1 MSGIEAVYIFD
12 EHNNLLLSHPFSLR
26 PPPPLPLLHQYLS
39 HPHPRPSFLHAPS
52 LSPPSL
58 IHAHKSDSLL
68 FLSPTTSDI
77 PPLLVLEFLHRTSD
91 SLREFLGSPLLP
103 SRLEANYDLAAQ
115 VLAELCD
122 AGLVAATE
130 PNALRDAV
138 EVPSSL
144 TRLLGGATPSLG
156 AGTTMGTG
164 ARMQGIGSTDRPGSQ
179 GRAQESA
186 IPWRRGNVRHTS
198 NELYVDLVEEVRAV
212 FAPSGRPLEAVV
224 HGAVAFNCKVSGV
237 PDLLLVLRTDSGGGD
252 RGERVRRVMQRPV
265 FHPCVRLA
273 RWKGYGELSFVPP
286 DGRFVLAGYETDL
299 LEGEEVMSSGKVDLP
314 ASLEVSTGLGDRGNE
329 FEVRLVMNGRWKGSS
344 GRASPVSAVSSQQ
357 SLSSGLGRGGARGL
371 GAAGSLASLSTGSEG
386 KGPQLED
393 LKVVVPLPSAARKLP
408 EIRAS
413 RGEAHFSP
421 AESGVTWV
429 IPGKVA
435 SQISSAVLRCTV
447 VGQEDDSFGEGE
459 GVLGSNGIKTS
470 TYDYDEGDAGG
481 YQNEEPTSN
490 AGLVGRDEK
499 FETEKRQAAGDALM
513 PRSVNLTFSVKGW
526 LASGLRVDSLT
537 IDTKRSRGLG
547 EGVKPYKGVKY
558 LTASR
563 GGVEVRC

>member
-26 PPPPLPLLHQYLS
+26 PPPPLPLLNLYLT
-39 HPHPRPSFLHAPS
+39 HAP
-52 LSPPSL
+52 SPPSL
-58 IHAHKSDSLL
+58 LFAHKSDSLL
-68 FLSPTTSDI
+68 LLSPTTTDV
-77 PPLLVLEFLHRTSD
+77 PPLLVLEFLHRTTD

-115 VLAELCD
+115 ILAELCD
-122 AGLVAATE
+122 AGLVASTE

-144 TRLLGGATPSLG
+144 TRLLGGATPSLAPG
-156 AGTTMGTG
+156 GGGQGMGTA
-164 ARMQGIGSTDRPGSQ
+164 ARMQGIGSGDRPGSRAQ
-179 GRAQESA
+179 GQESA
-186 IPWRRGNVRHTS
+186 IPWRRSGVRHTS

-212 FAPSGRPLEAVV
+212 FAPSGRALEAVV

-237 PDLLLVLRTDSGGGD
+237 PDLLLVLRTDAGGGD

-273 RWKGYGELSFVPP
+273 RWKGQGELSFVPP

-299 LEGEEVMSSGKVDLP
+299 LEGEEEVFGGGKVDLP
-314 ASLEVSTGLGDRGNE
+314 ADLEVMTGLGERGNE
-329 FEVRLVMNGRWKGSS
+329 FEVRLVMNSRWRGTS
-344 GRASPVSAVSSQQ
+344 GRASPVSAGSSQQ
-357 SLSSGLGRGGARGL
+357 SLSNALGRGGPRGL
-371 GAAGSLASLSTGSEG
+371 GAAGSLASLSTGSES

-393 LKVVVPLPSAARKLP
+393 LKVVVPLPAAARKLP

-447 VGQEDDSFGEGE
+447 VGQEDDSFGEAE
-459 GVLGSNGIKTS
+459 GMLGSNGIKST
-470 TYDYDEGDAGG
+470 TYDYDEDDAGG
-481 YQNEEPTSN
+481 YQDDGPAPAVKQLNEKIDSE
-490 AGLVGRDEK
+490 RRK
-499 FETEKRQAAGDALM
+499 AAGDALM
-513 PRSVNLTFSVKGW
+513 PRSVNLSFSVKGW